1 MKKTLE
7 KIGEVTLLQ
16 LDQLGTV
23 FVLAIKT
30 VAYIFK
36 RPFSV
41 KNLMEQMVRIGFN
54 SIPVALI
61 TALST
66 GMVLALQTGFT
77 LKARLQG
84 SEQYLGA
91 IVGLSFVRELGPT
104 LTALMVTG
112 RIGSA
117 IAAELG
123 TMKVTEQIDALVTLS
138 ANPIQYL
145 SVPRFLAAILMFPAL
160 TITADIVGIIG
171 GGIAATSL
179 FNLSV
184 QNYLQQTLLYIK
196 LADIS
201 GGLVKS
207 VVFGG
212 MMAIISCFQGF
223 NTRGGAEG
231 VGISTT
237 RAVVITSVSIII
249 SDYLMSA
256 IITKLFRF

>member
-7 KIGEVTLLQ
+7 KIGQKTLFQLDRLGEVT
-16 LDQLGTV
+16 
-23 FVLAIKT
+23 VLAIKT
-30 VAYIFK
+30 ISYIFK
-36 RPFSV
+36 KPFSV
-41 KNLMEQMVRIGFN
+41 TNLMDQMVRIGFN
-54 SIPVALI
+54 SIPVTLI

-77 LKARLQG
+77 LKAKLQG
-84 SEQYLGA
+84 AEQYLGA

-117 IAAELG
+117 IAAEIG

-145 SVPRFLAAILMFPAL
+145 SVPRFLAAIFMFPAL

-171 GGIAATSL
+171 GGIVATSL
-179 FNLSV
+179 FDLNS
-184 QNYLQQTLLYIK
+184 QTYLQQTLLYIK
-196 LADIS
+196 LSDIN
-201 GGLVKS
+201 GGLAKS

-231 VGISTT
+231 VGLSTT
-237 RAVVITSVSIII
+237 RAVVITSLSIII

-256 IITKLFRF
+256 VITKLFRF